1 MKITF
6 TCEFVLI
13 MIGKIAGLFSGY
25 YGNTALIE
33 IQYMDGCI
41 IGYEVMMKTADL
53 QNIAVG
59 SNVVVFIKEIVKED
73 DDVLYGFLS
82 FEERVWFEEFIKLTG
97 LGAKIALSILST
109 YSCEAITDAILTN
122 NCDFFSSI
130 SGIGSKLANRI
141 PMEMS
146 KQISKIHEK
155 VLTFGGNQNAVQS
168 KHAEVNKSNDLYK
181 KSCDLAEKNGKN
193 EVKKSGK
200 SVDKNKNQSDRQ
212 KVNDAIDALVSLGFA
227 RNKVYDVVFKIV
239 KDTGNITTEEIVVEF
254 LKSNS

>member
-1 MKITF
+1 
-6 TCEFVLI
+6 

-25 YGNTALIE
+25 YGNTALID
-33 IQYMDGCI
+33 IQYADGCV
-41 IGYEVMMKTADL
+41 IGHEVVMKTADI
-53 QNIAVG
+53 QNITLG
-59 SNVVVFIKEIVKED
+59 SNIVVFIKEIIKED

-82 FEERVWFEEFIKLTG
+82 FEEKIWFEEFIRLSG

-109 YSCEAITDAILTN
+109 YNCEAITDAILTN

-155 VLTFGGNQNAVQS
+155 VLTFGGNKTVAQGN
-168 KHAEVNKSNDLYK
+168 KIEDNKSGDLYK
-181 KSCDLAEKNGKN
+181 MSCDLAEKKSKN
-193 EVKKSGK
+193 DVKKTSK
-200 SVDKNKNQSDRQ
+200 SVDKNEKQSDRQ

-227 RNKVYDVVFKIV
+227 RNNVYDTVFKIV
-239 KDTGNITTEEIVVEF
+239 KDTDNITTEEIVVEF
-254 LKSNS
+254 LKSKNK